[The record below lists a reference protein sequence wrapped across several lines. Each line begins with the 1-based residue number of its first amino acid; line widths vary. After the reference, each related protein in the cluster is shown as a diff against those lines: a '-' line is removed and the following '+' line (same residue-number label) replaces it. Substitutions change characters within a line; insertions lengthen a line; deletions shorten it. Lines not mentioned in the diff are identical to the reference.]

1 MDQETRIK
9 YFPPTD
15 MACGLYLE
23 KVEEFYKNKDNLK
36 IENLDDA
43 LEFYNIYIYFHDS
56 KIHWKRW
63 NNQEVEK
70 YKQFSEELKNLA
82 FQYIAKLNSDNFTE
96 QICNLF
102 FEYFDDLATLLEQT
116 KVYRNI
122 DKGIIQTEFYNK
134 KFNLFWAI
142 IKNKHLSKYYSQEI
156 YNYFESCV
164 ESAELIIDSVNRNDV
179 FIPEIVKK
187 NQEYFMERYINLP
200 EPNLNRL
207 ITIQEAEFKPSIS
220 PKTKLLAKRKAEEL
234 NEKYLNENH
243 LFTTEY
249 NLVFVKGQKEKV
261 KYEISKNRK
270 VKITYS
276 QDWID
281 QHSDYYTLLKNFADM
296 IGYLDNLGRIND
308 IYKPI
313 EDGFTEKLNDSNKGT
328 YKTNNAFKI
337 KNDMSIL
344 ATNAYD
350 SILYKKNI
358 SFEKII
364 NWFITEHL
372 TNDYSLPKFRFSLPS
387 EKSTYAEKCQTLVTS
402 LDSLIKQY
410 KYYVTEKELDFELI
424 TMDTQSVEIENLPS
438 LLNKKYVYGKGIEY
452 QNLVYLLFSDQS
464 DIAHNQK
471 IKKHY
476 KSFAELITNEKLQR
490 NDFLNFQLNPLNWL
504 FEIGIIC
511 ADEQGYLNF
520 TDEVTIGILF
530 NLFKDG
536 FIPYWN
542 ITDYDREKIT
552 ELDAKGY
559 VKYSSGFLSEQEA
572 DYFNYYLNKKFT
584 NGLEIRNKYAHGMA
598 QISESEDEQYKDYLI
613 ILKLVF
619 IFLLK
624 MDNEVNIYDKI

>member
-1 MDQETRIK
+1 MDQEIRIK

-23 KVEEFYKNKDNLK
+23 KVEEFYKNKNCLK

-43 LEFYNIYIYFHDS
+43 LEFYNIYVYFHDS

-82 FQYIAKLNSDNFTE
+82 FKYVAKLNSDNFTE

-116 KVYRNI
+116 KAYKNI
-122 DKGIIQTEFYNK
+122 DRTIILSEFFNK
-134 KFNLFWAI
+134 NFNLFWTI
-142 IKNKHLSKYYSQEI
+142 IKNEKLSKYYSQEI

-164 ESAELIIDSVNRNDV
+164 ESAELIIDSVNQNDV

-207 ITIQEAEFKPSIS
+207 ITIQEADFKPSIS
-220 PKTKLLAKRKAEEL
+220 SKTKLLAKRKAEEL

-249 NLVFVKGQKEKV
+249 NLAFVKGQKEKI

-276 QDWID
+276 LDWID

-308 IYKPI
+308 IYKSI
-313 EDGFTEKLNDSNKGT
+313 ENGFTEKLNYSNKGT
-328 YKTNNAFKI
+328 YKTNNAFII
-337 KNDMSIL
+337 KNDMSIF
-344 ATNAYD
+344 ATNVYD
-350 SILYKKNI
+350 SVLCQKNI
-358 SFEKII
+358 SFEQII
-364 NWFITEHL
+364 NWFIIEHL
-372 TNDYSLPKFRFSLPS
+372 PNDYSLPKFRFSLPS
-387 EKSTYAEKCQTLVTS
+387 ENSTYAERCQTLVTS

-410 KYYVTEKELDFELI
+410 KYYIDEKELDFELI

-438 LLNKKYVYGKGIEY
+438 LLNKKYVYGTGIEY

-464 DIAHNQK
+464 DIAQNQK

-476 KSFAELITNEKLQR
+476 RSFAELITNENLQR
-490 NDFLNFQLNPLNWL
+490 KDFLKFQLNPLNWL

-511 ADEQGYLNF
+511 ANEQGYLKF
-520 TDEVTIGILF
+520 TDEVIIGIFF
-530 NLFKDG
+530 NLFEDG

-552 ELDAKGY
+552 ELDSKGY

-598 QISESEDEQYKDYLI
+598 QISESEDEQYKDYLTI
-613 ILKLVF
+613 MKLIF

-624 MDNEVNIYDKI
+624 MENEVINCK